1 MTVRVYRHTD
11 ASAPVLTG
19 NAADYKL
26 IDVLDKCLVA
36 GYGSQAAAGWT
47 KEFTGTGKAV
57 FKQGTGS
64 NGMRLRVDC
73 STSSQTPRLRAY
85 ESMTDVDT
93 GTNPFPTDAQI
104 SGGGYAYTSTTADT
118 TARPW
123 MVVATEK
130 AFYLYIGHG
139 DTTAQGVE
147 GSTTYKNIYFFG
159 DYTSFVS
166 GDAYNTLL
174 VCNTT
179 SLVGGG
185 YFGGVLA
192 TYSSSNI
199 GGKFVARQ
207 ISQAAGGYAADFM
220 MDTRGGGSVIG
231 SGAAANGYPD
241 AATGD
246 MLLGSIL
253 IVEKS
258 TNSAHGVLPGAWAPL
273 HNLPGSPGDTFSGNG
288 QLNGKTFILWDAANS
303 NTRGRVAIETSDTW

>member
-11 ASAPVLTG
+11 ASAPLLTG

-36 GYGSQAAAGWT
+36 GYGSKSAAGWT

-85 ESMTDVDT
+85 ESMTEVDT

-104 SGGGYAYTSTTADT
+104 SGGGYAYTSSTADT
-118 TARPW
+118 TQRPW

-147 GSTTYKNIYFFG
+147 GSTAYKNIYFFG
-159 DYTSFVS
+159 DYTSFVT

-179 SLVGGG
+179 SSA
-185 YFGGVLA
+185 FGGNFAGVIGTYA
-192 TYSSSNI
+192 TANI
-199 GGKFVARQ
+199 GGKFAARQ
-207 ISQAAGGYAADFM
+207 ISQAAGSYAADFM
-220 MDTRGGGSVIG
+220 VDVRG
-231 SGAAANGYPD
+231 SGSTIGAGSGNGYPD

-288 QLNGKTFILWDAANS
+288 QLNGKTFILWDAANTS
-303 NTRGRVAIETSDTW
+303 TRCRVAIETSNTW

>member
-26 IDVLDKCLVA
+26 IDVLDKCLVV

-47 KEFTGTGKAV
+47 KEFSAAGKAV

-73 STSSQTPRLRAY
+73 STSSQTPRLRGF

-147 GSTTYKNIYFFG
+147 GSTAYKNIYFFG

-174 VCNTT
+174 VCNISTT
-179 SLVGGG
+179 VMSG
-185 YFGGVLA
+185 YFCGLLS
-192 TYSSSNI
+192 TYSTANI

-207 ISQAAGGYAADFM
+207 ISQAAGSYAADFM
-220 MDTRGGGSVIG
+220 ADNRGGTLVMG
-231 SGAAANGYPD
+231 SGTTNSYPD

-246 MLLGSIL
+246 MLLGSIFV
-253 IVEKS
+253 VEKS

-273 HNLPGSPGDTFSGNG
+273 HNLPGAPGDTFSGNG
-288 QLNGKTFILWDAANS
+288 QLNGKTFILWDAANTS
-303 NTRGRVAIETSDTW
+303 TRGRVAIETSDTW